1 MKHHNGSFAC
11 YRIPNSEA
19 VLMAYFQTK
28 AVPARATI
36 MSKPWYR
43 NYVLGVLFLAY
54 VANTIDRS
62 SILAVSLQAIKLE
75 FGATDTQLGLLG
87 GIAFALF
94 YATLGIPIAALA
106 DRTSR
111 RNVLALAVGLWSVMT
126 ALCGWAVNFAML
138 FATRIGTAIGEAGGS
153 PPSHSLIS
161 DYFPKSRRGTAFSIF
176 ALGVPVGTML
186 GNAFAGWGNQ
196 HFGWRATFVMAGLPG
211 ILIALLARFT
221 ILEPPRGFSD
231 GVRPDATPAAAPG
244 IPEALNSLWQRS
256 SFRHL
261 SLAAALHSVAWYASG
276 AFNAAF
282 LIRSHQ
288 MTPGQAG
295 TWLALFAGFGAL
307 GTALGGY
314 AADRLSVRASD
325 RRWYMWT
332 PGLAT
337 LAIIPFQFLA
347 YLTPD
352 LRVALPS
359 FAVMMFLAAVFF
371 GPSFA
376 MTQALATLRM
386 RSVATSLLLFVQ
398 TLIGLG
404 LGPLLTGMMSDYLA
418 PTSGADSLR
427 YALVAVGLANIWSA
441 AHYLWG
447 ARSLRADLEAVERLA
462 PASR

>member
-1 MKHHNGSFAC
+1 
-11 YRIPNSEA
+11 
-19 VLMAYFQTK
+19 MAYFQTET
-28 AVPARATI
+28 VPARATI
-36 MSKPWYR
+36 MSQPWYR
-43 NYVLGVLFLAY
+43 NYVLAVLLLAY

-62 SILAVSLQAIKLE
+62 SVLAVSLQAIKLE

-94 YATLGIPIAALA
+94 YSTLGIPIAALA

-111 RNVLALAVGLWSVMT
+111 RNVFALAVGLWSAMT
-126 ALCGWAVNFAML
+126 ALCGLAVNFATL
-138 FATRIGTAIGEAGGS
+138 FVTRIGTAIGEAGGS

-161 DYFPKSRRGTAFSIF
+161 DYFPKNRRGTAFSIF

-196 HFGWRATFVMAGLPG
+196 HYGWRATFMMAGLPG
-211 ILIALLARFT
+211 LFIAILARFT

-231 GVRPDATPAAAPG
+231 AVQLDRTPAGAPG
-244 IPEALNSLWQRS
+244 ILEALSFLWRRS

-288 MTPGQAG
+288 MTAGQAG
-295 TWLALFAGFGAL
+295 NWLALFAGIGAL

-314 AADRLSVRASD
+314 AADRLSVRTSD

-337 LAIIPFQFLA
+337 LAMIPFQFSA
-347 YLTPD
+347 YLTPN

-404 LGPLLTGMMSDYLA
+404 LGPLLAGMISDHLA
-418 PTSGADSLR
+418 PSTGTDSLR
-427 YALVAVGLANIWSA
+427 YALVALGLANIWSA
-441 AHYLWG
+441 AHYFWG
-447 ARSLRADLEAVERLA
+447 ARSLRANLEAVEKLA
-462 PASR
+462 PASQ

>member
-1 MKHHNGSFAC
+1 
-11 YRIPNSEA
+11 
-19 VLMAYFQTK
+19 MAYLQTEP
-28 AVPARATI
+28 VSARATI
-36 MSKPWYR
+36 MSKLWYR

-62 SILAVSLQAIKLE
+62 SVLAVSLQAIKLE

-94 YATLGIPIAALA
+94 YSTLGIPIAAMA

-111 RNVLALAVGLWSVMT
+111 RNVLALAVGLWSAMT
-126 ALCGWAVNFAML
+126 ALCGLAVNFLML
-138 FATRIGTAIGEAGGS
+138 FATRIGTGIGEAGGS

-161 DYFPKSRRGTAFSIF
+161 DYFPKSRRGTAFSFF

-186 GNAFAGWGNQ
+186 GNSFAGWGNQ
-196 HFGWRATFVMAGLPG
+196 HYGWRATFIMAGVPG
-211 ILIALLARFT
+211 LILALLARFT

-231 GVRPDATPAAAPG
+231 GVRPDPAASAAPR
-244 IPEALNSLWQRS
+244 ILDALGFLWRRS

-276 AFNAAF
+276 AFNATF

-288 MTPGQAG
+288 MTAG
-295 TWLALFAGFGAL
+295 EAGNWLALFAGIGAL

-314 AADRLSVRASD
+314 AADRLSVRTSD

-332 PGLAT
+332 PGVAT
-337 LAIIPFQFLA
+337 LAMIPFQFFA
-347 YLTPD
+347 YLMPN
-352 LRVALPS
+352 LRIVLPS
-359 FAVMMFLAAVFF
+359 FAGMMFLAAVFF

-404 LGPLLTGMMSDYLA
+404 LGPLLTGMISDYLA
-418 PTSGADSLR
+418 PSSGTNSLR
-427 YALVAVGLANIWSA
+427 YALVAVGFANLWSA
-441 AHYLWG
+441 AHYFRG
-447 ARSLRADLEAVERLA
+447 ARSLRRDLEASERLA
-462 PASR
+462 AASQ

>member
-1 MKHHNGSFAC
+1 
-11 YRIPNSEA
+11 
-19 VLMAYFQTK
+19 MAYLQTEP
-28 AVPARATI
+28 VSTRATI
-36 MSKPWYR
+36 MSKVWYR

-62 SILAVSLQAIKLE
+62 SVLAVSLQAIKLE

-94 YATLGIPIAALA
+94 YSTLGIPIAAMA

-111 RNVLALAVGLWSVMT
+111 RNVLALAVGLWSAMT
-126 ALCGWAVNFAML
+126 ALCGLAVNFVML
-138 FATRIGTAIGEAGGS
+138 FATRIGTGIGEAGGS

-161 DYFPKSRRGTAFSIF
+161 DYFPKSRRGTAFSFF

-186 GNAFAGWGNQ
+186 GNSFAGWGNQ
-196 HFGWRATFVMAGLPG
+196 HYGWRATFIMAGLPG
-211 ILIALLARFT
+211 VILALLARFT

-231 GVRPDATPAAAPG
+231 GVRPDPAASAAPR
-244 IPEALNSLWQRS
+244 ILDALGFLWRRS

-276 AFNAAF
+276 AFNATF
-282 LIRSHQ
+282 LIRSHH
-288 MTPGQAG
+288 MTAG
-295 TWLALFAGFGAL
+295 EAGNWLALFAGIGAL

-314 AADRLSVRASD
+314 AADRLSVRTSD

-332 PGLAT
+332 PGVAT
-337 LAIIPFQFLA
+337 LAMIPFQFFA
-347 YLTPD
+347 YLMPN
-352 LRVALPS
+352 LRLVLPS
-359 FAVMMFLAAVFF
+359 FAGMMFLAAVFF

-404 LGPLLTGMMSDYLA
+404 LGPLLTGMISDYLA
-418 PTSGADSLR
+418 PSSGTNSLR
-427 YALVAVGLANIWSA
+427 YALVAVGFANLWSA
-441 AHYLWG
+441 AHYFRG
-447 ARSLRADLEAVERLA
+447 ARSLRQDLEASERLA
-462 PASR
+462 AASQ

>member
-1 MKHHNGSFAC
+1 
-11 YRIPNSEA
+11 
-19 VLMAYFQTK
+19 MAYLQTEP
-28 AVPARATI
+28 VSARATI

-62 SILAVSLQAIKLE
+62 SVLAVSLQAIKLE

-94 YATLGIPIAALA
+94 YSTLGIPIAAMA

-111 RNVLALAVGLWSVMT
+111 RNVLALAVGLWSAMT
-126 ALCGWAVNFAML
+126 ALCGLAVNFVML
-138 FATRIGTAIGEAGGS
+138 FATRIGTGIGEAGGS

-161 DYFPKSRRGTAFSIF
+161 DYFPKSRRGTAFSFF

-186 GNAFAGWGNQ
+186 GNSFAGWGNQ
-196 HFGWRATFVMAGLPG
+196 HYGWRATFIMAGVPG
-211 ILIALLARFT
+211 VILALLARFT

-231 GVRPDATPAAAPG
+231 GVRPDPAASAAPR
-244 IPEALNSLWQRS
+244 ILDALGFIWRRS

-276 AFNAAF
+276 AFNATF
-282 LIRSHQ
+282 LIRSHH
-288 MTPGQAG
+288 MTAG
-295 TWLALFAGFGAL
+295 EAGNWLALFAGIGAL

-314 AADRLSVRASD
+314 AADRLSVRTSD

-332 PGLAT
+332 PGVAT
-337 LAIIPFQFLA
+337 LAMIPFQFFA
-347 YLTPD
+347 YLMPN
-352 LRVALPS
+352 LRLVLPS
-359 FAVMMFLAAVFF
+359 FAGMMFLAAVFF

-404 LGPLLTGMMSDYLA
+404 LGPLLTGMISDYLA
-418 PTSGADSLR
+418 PSSGTNFLR
-427 YALVAVGLANIWSA
+427 YALVAVGFANLWSA
-441 AHYLWG
+441 AHYFRG
-447 ARSLRADLEAVERLA
+447 ARSLRQDLEASERLA
-462 PASR
+462 AASQ